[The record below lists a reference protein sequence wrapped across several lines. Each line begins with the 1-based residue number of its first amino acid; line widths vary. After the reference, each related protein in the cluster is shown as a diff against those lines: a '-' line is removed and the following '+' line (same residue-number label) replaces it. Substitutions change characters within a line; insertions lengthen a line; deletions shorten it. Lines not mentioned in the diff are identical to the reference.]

1 MIFKLLLL
9 FTHFV
14 SCDTKQTDFVDS
26 SNKIK
31 TEIKNQTPEIQE
43 ITIKYFGGR
52 SINDSTV
59 YSIKKSSFEFH
70 IYNKDKSKT
79 SSKLKKIDE
88 NTFNNLIHSIN
99 LTEFKNIKNGKTF
112 QATGGNDTEIRI
124 QTKDETIS
132 KINGFGNQNWN
143 LIINFFNS
151 FDYN

>member
-9 FTHFV
+9 FTLFV
-14 SCDTKQTDFVDS
+14 SCDTKQIDFVDS
-26 SNKIK
+26 INKNK

-70 IYNKDKSKT
+70 IYHKDKSK
-79 SSKLKKIDE
+79 SSNILKKIDE
-88 NTFNNLIHSIN
+88 NTFNNLINSIN
-99 LTEFKNIKNGKTF
+99 LTEFKNIKNGKSF
-112 QATGGNDTEIRI
+112 QETDGNDTEIRI
-124 QTKDETIS
+124 KTKDETIS
-132 KINGFGNQNWN
+132 KSNGFGNQNWD

-151 FDYN
+151 FEYN